1 MAQRKSITM
10 GSLKWYGCPCFPCFP
25 IDSSLME
32 AAWGAGPIALGDLV
46 AVHGHQSRP
55 ELNGC
60 FAEVLTWDRKSENFQ
75 VCFEDTKETMKIKPR
90 NLSNRPQEIR
100 PEKPHIWTSTS
111 LSECWSFLLCA
122 KRTSLGG
129 GVPQNICEFLLR
141 PCKGLAPMGHSR
153 SRGGHPLASL
163 LRVWYTLGTKIYFS
177 QHPSAL
183 AKAISDVFRDLD
195 HFRENQVVSLEPVLE
210 LLRQAPSIEGVAP
223 RGTADFLHLG
233 LGVARSLDLG
243 SPHLNDTVDSMID
256 FKVVTRRTMLSCCGS
271 VMTRRRDANLTFL
284 PTNAPLDRLISE
296 LCARKPFQVHGGAF
310 TCPHCNAEDA
320 VAVTEKLIPCRPT
333 LCIQVTRAKLV
344 PTQEASGLCQ
354 SRLICVD
361 DPIGEFSEKLSLP
374 ANVFENG
381 ELADFVFAG
390 LLLFNQDPGFAAVGY
405 STVTRSEDGSLWWHR
420 WAGIGHPVTGHL
432 VESQWGGSSARAMAK
447 EVSWLD
453 LQTDEMRGK
462 VFRLFYKR
470 L

>member
-183 AKAISDVFRDLD
+183 AKAISDVFHDLD
-195 HFRENQVVSLEPVLE
+195 HFQENQVVSLEPVLE
-210 LLRQAPSIEGVAP
+210 ILRQDPSMEDDAFGE
-223 RGTADFLHLG
+223 TADFLHLG
-233 LGVARSLDLG
+233 LSVARSLDVG
-243 SPHLNDTVDSMID
+243 SPHTIDSMID
-256 FKVVTRRTMLSCCGS
+256 FRVVTRRTLMSCCGS
-271 VMTRRRDANLTFL
+271 VRTGRRDAALIVRPENT
-284 PTNAPLDRLISE
+284 PLDRLISE
-296 LCARKPFQVHGGAF
+296 LCARQPFELLGLADALL
-310 TCPHCNAEDA
+310 CPLCNAERAGA
-320 VAVTEKLIPCRPT
+320 VVEKFIARRPT
-333 LCIQVTRAKLV
+333 LCVQVERAKFV
-344 PTQEASGLCQ
+344 PPS
-354 SRLICVD
+354 LIFVD
-361 DPIGEFSEKLSLP
+361 DPIGEFSEALSLP
-374 ANVFENG
+374 AKVFENG
-381 ELADFVFAG
+381 ELANFVFAG
-390 LLLFNQDPGFAAVGY
+390 VLLYNQDPEFATVGY
-405 STVTRSEDGSLWWHR
+405 STVIRSNDGSLWWHR
-420 WAGIGHPVTGHL
+420 CTGIGHPVTGHL
-432 VESQWGGSSARAMAK
+432 VESPWGASSTMAIAK
-447 EVSWLD
+447 EVSWLN
-453 LQTDEMRGK
+453 LRTEELSGE
-462 VFRLFYKR
+462 VFRFCLQMVVG
-470 L
+470 